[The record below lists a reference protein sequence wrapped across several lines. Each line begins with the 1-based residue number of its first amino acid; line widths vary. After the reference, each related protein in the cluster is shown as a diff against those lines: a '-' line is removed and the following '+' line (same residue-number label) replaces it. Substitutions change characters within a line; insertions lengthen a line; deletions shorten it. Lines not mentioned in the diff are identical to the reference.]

1 MMILGI
7 ESSCDDTSAAVI
19 RGDKTLLSNVIS
31 SQVEFH
37 TKYGGVVPEIASR
50 KHQECI
56 IPVIREA
63 LLKADVTLN
72 DIDGIAV
79 TQGPGLVGS
88 LLVGINAAKSIA
100 HSRNIPIVGINHLEG
115 HMLAPHLENEVDFP
129 NITLVVSG
137 GHTNLYKVSNFGRY
151 TLLGSTRD
159 DAAGEAFDKVAK
171 LLDLGYPGGVVIDR
185 LSKLGDPSSINF
197 PRPMLKDSSYDFSF
211 SGLKTAVRYYIDK
224 LPENE
229 LAEAAVHDICASFQA
244 AVVDILTT
252 KTIQA
257 AQEHKAGIITLTGGV
272 AANSLLRSQMTEKAA
287 EHNIKVYSPS
297 LLLCTDN
304 AAMIAFAGSKMISSY
319 KEFPYS
325 LNAISRWPL

>member
-1 MMILGI
+1 MLILGI
-7 ESSCDDTSAAVI
+7 ESSCDDTAASIIKDEKAV
-19 RGDKTLLSNVIS
+19 LSNIIS

-56 IPVIREA
+56 IPVIKES
-63 LLKADVTLN
+63 LLKAKVTLD

-88 LLVGINAAKSIA
+88 LLVGINVAKSIA
-100 HSRNIPIVGINHLEG
+100 SSRKLPIIGVNHLEG
-115 HMLAPHLENEVDFP
+115 HMLAPHLENDIPFP

-137 GHTNLYKVSNFGRY
+137 GHTNIYRVRDFGKY
-151 TLLGSTRD
+151 HLLGSTRD

-185 LSKLGDPSSINF
+185 LSKKGDPSSISF
-197 PRPMLKDSSYDFSF
+197 PRPMLKDRSYDFSF

-224 LPENE
+224 IPENE
-229 LAEAAVHDICASFQA
+229 LTDDKINNICSSFQT
-244 AVVDILTT
+244 AVVDILTS
-252 KTIQA
+252 KTIRA
-257 AQEHKAGIITLTGGV
+257 AIEHNANTITLSGGV
-272 AANSLLRSQMTEKAA
+272 AANSLLRSQMVKKAA
-287 EHNIKVYSPS
+287 EHKINVFTPS

-304 AAMIAFAGSKMISSY
+304 AAMIAFAGSKKINTACS
-319 KEFPYS
+319 FPYS

>member
-1 MMILGI
+1 MIVLGI

-19 RGDKTLLSNVIS
+19 KDDKELLSNVIS

-63 LLKADVTLN
+63 LFKAGISMN

-100 HSRNIPIVGINHLEG
+100 HSRKLPIVGINHLEG
-115 HMLAPHLENEVDFP
+115 HMLAPHLENEVGFP

-137 GHTNLYKVSNFGRY
+137 GHTNLYKVSNFGCY
-151 TLLGSTRD
+151 ALLGSTRD

-197 PRPMLKDSSYDFSF
+197 PRPMLNDPTFDFSF

-224 LPENE
+224 LPENDITE
-229 LAEAAVHDICASFQA
+229 TKINDICASFQT

-252 KTIQA
+252 KTILAAKEHQA
-257 AQEHKAGIITLTGGV
+257 DIITLTGGV
-272 AANSLLRSQMTEKAA
+272 AANSLLRSQMTEKADK
-287 EHNIKVYSPS
+287 HNIKVFTPS
-297 LLLCTDN
+297 LQLCTDN
-304 AAMIAFAGSKMISSY
+304 AAMIAFAGLKRINSY
-319 KEFPYS
+319 DKFPYS

>member
-19 RGDKTLLSNVIS
+19 KDDKTLLSNVIS

-56 IPVIREA
+56 IPVIKEA
-63 LLKADVTLN
+63 LFKAGVTLD
-72 DIDGIAV
+72 DINGIAV

-100 HSRNIPIVGINHLEG
+100 HSRKLPIVGINHLEG
-115 HMLAPHLENEVDFP
+115 HMLAPHLENDVSFP

-137 GHTNLYKVSNFGRY
+137 GHTNLYKVGDFGDY

-197 PRPMLKDSSYDFSF
+197 PRPMLNDPSYDFSF

-224 LPENE
+224 IPENE
-229 LAEAAVHDICASFQA
+229 LTDTKINNICASFQT
-244 AVVDILTT
+244 AVVDILTA

-257 AQEHKAGIITLTGGV
+257 AREHHAEIITLTGGV
-272 AANSLLRSQMTEKAA
+272 AANSLLRSQMTEKADL
-287 EHNIKVYSPS
+287 EDIRVFTPS
-297 LLLCTDN
+297 ILLCTDN
-304 AAMIAFAGSKMISSY
+304 AAMIAFAGLKRIRDY
-319 KEFPYS
+319 DKFPYS

>member
-19 RGDKTLLSNVIS
+19 KDDKTLLSNVIS

-56 IPVIREA
+56 IPVIKEA
-63 LLKADVTLN
+63 LFKAGVTLD
-72 DIDGIAV
+72 DIIGIAV

-88 LLVGINAAKSIA
+88 LLVGINVAKSIA
-100 HSRNIPIVGINHLEG
+100 TSRKIPIVGINHLEG
-115 HMLAPHLENEVDFP
+115 HMLAPHLENDISFP

-137 GHTNLYKVSNFGRY
+137 GHTNLYIVKDFGDY

-171 LLDLGYPGGVVIDR
+171 LLGLGYPGGIVIDR
-185 LSKLGDPSSINF
+185 LSKKGDPASISF
-197 PRPMLKDSSYDFSF
+197 PRPMLNDQSYDFSF
-211 SGLKTAVRYYIDK
+211 SGLKTAVRYHIDK
-224 LPENE
+224 FSDKE
-229 LAEAAVHDICASFQA
+229 LTDDKINNICSSFQA
-244 AVVDILTT
+244 AVVDILTA
-252 KTIQA
+252 KTIRA
-257 AQEHKAGIITLTGGV
+257 AKEHNADTITVTGGV
-272 AANSLLRSQMTEKAA
+272 AANSLLRSQMTAKAA
-287 EHNIKVYSPS
+287 AENIKVFTPS

-304 AAMIAFAGSKMISSY
+304 AAMIAFAGLKRISNY
-319 KEFPYS
+319 DKFPYS

>member
-1 MMILGI
+1 MVILAI

-19 RGDKTLLSNVIS
+19 KDDKTLLSNVIS

-56 IPVIREA
+56 IPVIKEA
-63 LLKADVTLN
+63 LFKADVTLD

-100 HSRNIPIVGINHLEG
+100 HSRKIPIVGINHLEG
-115 HMLAPHLENEVDFP
+115 HMLAPHLENEVGFP

-137 GHTNLYKVSNFGRY
+137 GHTNLYKVSNFGSY

-171 LLDLGYPGGVVIDR
+171 LLNLGYPGGVVIDK
-185 LSKLGDPSSINF
+185 LSKLGDPSSIHF

-224 LPENE
+224 LPGNE
-229 LAEAAVHDICASFQA
+229 LTEAKINDICASFQT

-252 KTIQA
+252 KTLQA
-257 AQEHKAGIITLTGGV
+257 AQEHQAGIITLTGGV
-272 AANSLLRSQMTEKAA
+272 AANSLLRSKMTKKAA
-287 EHNIKVYSPS
+287 EQDISVYTPS
-297 LLLCTDN
+297 LQLCTDN
-304 AAMIAFAGSKMISSY
+304 AAMIAFAGSKRISSY
-319 KEFPYS
+319 DKFPYS